1 MAKRLVAEN
10 GDQTSKKI
18 KLETKQVELNSNY
31 FDRNVQFFSQL
42 QSAWK

>member
-1 MAKRLVAEN
+1 MAKRLMVQN

-18 KLETKQVELNSNY
+18 KPETKLELNSNY
-31 FDRNVQFFSQL
+31 FDRNAQLFSQL